1 LDKKV
6 GWPSNPNGI
15 KEGQLRTFMDNE
27 IRITSPDKLDGEEVF
42 DIKLRPERLDEFI
55 GQSKIK
61 ENLAVFV
68 TAAKERKEPLEHVLL
83 FGPSGLGKTT
93 LANIIANEM
102 TTNIKT
108 TTGSILERPADLC
121 GILTNLEDKDIFFI
135 DEVHRTN
142 KAVEEYLYP
151 ALDDFSIDIM
161 LDKGPGARTCKIPIK
176 NFTLIGATT
185 RSGLLTAP
193 LRARFG
199 ITFHLDYYPPEEL
212 YQIVRRS
219 AKIMEIEIDDKGAF
233 EIATRARGTPRIAN
247 RLLRRVRDFAQV
259 EKKPLIDQ
267 QIAEYALEKLE
278 VDKNG
283 LDEMDKR
290 IILTVIDKFGGGPVG
305 INTLS
310 VALGE
315 NAETIEEIYEPFLVQ
330 KGFLHRT
337 PRGREATDIAY
348 EAFAKKPKSQVKIT
362 FNQ

>member
-1 LDKKV
+1 MAK
-6 GWPSNPNGI
+6 
-15 KEGQLRTFMDNE
+15 DNSA
-27 IRITSPDKLDGEEVF
+27 RIISPQSLEGEEVF
-42 DIKLRPERLDEFI
+42 DIKLRPKSLTDFI
-55 GQSKIK
+55 GQNKVK
-61 ENLAVFV
+61 ENLAVFIE
-68 TAAKERKEPLEHVLL
+68 AAKQRKEPLEHVLL

-102 TTNIKT
+102 ASGIKS
-108 TTGSILERPADLC
+108 TTGAVLERPADLC
-121 GILTNLEDKDIFFI
+121 GILTNLEDKEVFFI

-199 ITFHLDYYPPEEL
+199 MSFHLDYYPADEL
-212 YQIVRRS
+212 YLIIQRS
-219 AKIMEIEIDDKGAF
+219 AKIMEIEIDNEGSL
-233 EIATRARGTPRIAN
+233 EIASRARGTPRVAN

-259 EKKPLIDQ
+259 ENKMVIDKA
-267 QIAEYALEKLE
+267 IAEYALEKLE

-290 IILTVIDKFGGGPVG
+290 IILTIIDKFGGGPVG
-305 INTLS
+305 INTLAI
-310 VALGE
+310 ALGE
-315 NAETIEEIYEPFLVQ
+315 NSETIEEVYEPYLVQ

-337 PRGREATDIAY
+337 SRGRQATNIAY
-348 EAFAKKPKSQVKIT
+348 EQFNKKTKTIDPKLFENS
-362 FNQ
+362 

>member
-1 LDKKV
+1 MA
-6 GWPSNPNGI
+6 
-15 KEGQLRTFMDNE
+15 KERPA
-27 IRITSPDKLDGEEVF
+27 RVTSPDQLDGEDVF
-42 DIKLRPERLDEFI
+42 DIKLRPTRLDEFI
-55 GQSKIK
+55 GQTKIK
-61 ENLAVFV
+61 ENLSVFI
-68 TAAKERKEPLEHVLL
+68 TAAKQRKEPLEHVLL

-93 LANIIANEM
+93 LANIIAKEM
-102 TTNIKT
+102 ETDIKT
-108 TTGSILERPADLC
+108 TTGSVLERPADLC

-142 KAVEEYLYP
+142 KSVEEYLYP

-161 LDKGPGARTCKIPIK
+161 LDKGPGARSCKIPIK

-199 ITFHLDYYPPEEL
+199 ISFHLDYYPTEEL
-212 YQIVRRS
+212 YLIVQRS
-219 AKIMEIEIDDKGAF
+219 AKIMEIGINDQGAM
-233 EIATRARGTPRIAN
+233 EIASRARGTPRVAN

-259 EKKPLIDQ
+259 ENKPVIDKD
-267 QIAEYALEKLE
+267 IADYALGKLE

-290 IILTVIDKFGGGPVG
+290 IILTIIDKFGGGPVG

-310 VALGE
+310 VAIGE
-315 NAETIEEIYEPFLVQ
+315 NTETIEEVYEPYLVL

-348 EAFAKKPKSQVKIT
+348 ESFGKKPKSQIRIGFRK
-362 FNQ
+362 

>member
-1 LDKKV
+1 MTKDK
-6 GWPSNPNGI
+6 
-15 KEGQLRTFMDNE
+15 EA
-27 IRITSPDKLDGEEVF
+27 RITSPQKLEGEEVF
-42 DIKLRPERLDEFI
+42 DIRLRPERLSEFI
-55 GQSKIK
+55 GQTKIK
-61 ENLAVFV
+61 ENLGVFI

-93 LANIIANEM
+93 LAHIIAHEM
-102 TTNIKT
+102 TTGIKA
-108 TTGSILERPADLC
+108 TTGSVLERPADLC
-121 GILTNLEDKDIFFI
+121 GILTNLENKDIFFI

-142 KAVEEYLYP
+142 KSVEEYLYP
-151 ALDDFSIDIM
+151 ALDDFTIDIM
-161 LDKGPGARTCKIPIK
+161 IDKGPGARTCKIPIK

-199 ITFHLDYYPPEEL
+199 ISFHLDYYPSEEL
-212 YQIVRRS
+212 YLIVKRS
-219 AKIMEIEIDDKGAF
+219 AKIMEIEIDDEGAL
-233 EIATRARGTPRIAN
+233 EIASRARGTPRVAN
-247 RLLRRVRDFAQV
+247 RLLRRIRDFAQV
-259 EKKPLIDQ
+259 EKKAVIDKE
-267 QIAEYALEKLE
+267 ISEYALEKLE

-290 IILTVIDKFGGGPVG
+290 IILTVIEKFGGGPVG

-315 NAETIEEIYEPFLVQ
+315 NAETIEEVYEPFLVQ

-348 EAFAKKPKSQVKIT
+348 EQFGKKPKSQVRIG
-362 FNQ
+362 FNR

>member
-1 LDKKV
+1 MSK
-6 GWPSNPNGI
+6 N
-15 KEGQLRTFMDNE
+15 KEM
-27 IRITSPDKLDGEEVF
+27 RITSPQKLEGEEVF
-42 DIKLRPERLDEFI
+42 DIKLRPERLTEFI

-61 ENLAVFV
+61 ENLGVFI
-68 TAAKERKEPLEHVLL
+68 TAAKERNEPLEHVLL

-93 LANIIANEM
+93 LAHIIANEM
-102 TTNIKT
+102 TTNIKV
-108 TTGSILERPADLC
+108 TTGTVLERPADLC

-142 KAVEEYLYP
+142 KSVEEYLYP
-151 ALDDFSIDIM
+151 ALEDFSIDIM
-161 LDKGPGARTCKIPIK
+161 LDKGPGARICKIPIK

-199 ITFHLDYYPPEEL
+199 ISFHLDYYPAEEL
-212 YQIVRRS
+212 NLIVKRS
-219 AKIMEIEIDDKGAF
+219 AQIMEIEIDDEGAF
-233 EIATRARGTPRIAN
+233 EIASRARGTPRVAN

-259 EKKPLIDQ
+259 EKKQIIDK

-290 IILTVIDKFGGGPVG
+290 IILTVIEKFSGGPVG

-310 VALGE
+310 IALGE
-315 NAETIEEIYEPFLVQ
+315 NAETIEEVYEPFLVQ

-337 PRGREATDIAY
+337 PRGREATDRAY
-348 EAFAKKPKSQVKIT
+348 EHFGKPPKSQSQT
-362 FNQ
+362 RFGHP

>member
-1 LDKKV
+1 MAKNK
-6 GWPSNPNGI
+6 
-15 KEGQLRTFMDNE
+15 E
-27 IRITSPDKLDGEEVF
+27 IRVTSPDQLDGEDVF
-42 DIKLRPERLDEFI
+42 DIKLRPERLEEFI
-55 GQSKIK
+55 GQTKIK
-61 ENLAVFV
+61 ENLSVFM
-68 TAAKERKEPLEHVLL
+68 TAAKQRKEPLEHVLL

-102 TTNIKT
+102 TTSIKS
-108 TTGSILERPADLC
+108 TTGSVLERPADLC

-142 KAVEEYLYP
+142 KSVEEYLYP

-161 LDKGPGARTCKIPIK
+161 LDKGPGARTCKIPLK

-199 ITFHLDYYPPEEL
+199 ISFHLDYYPSEEL
-212 YQIVRRS
+212 YLIVKRS
-219 AKIMEIEIDDKGAF
+219 AKIMEIAVNDEGAL
-233 EIATRARGTPRIAN
+233 EIASRARGTPRIAN

-259 EKKPLIDQ
+259 EKKPIIDKE
-267 QIAEYALEKLE
+267 IADYALEKLE

-290 IILTVIDKFGGGPVG
+290 IILTIIDKFSGGPVG
-305 INTLS
+305 INTLA
-310 VALGE
+310 VTLGE
-315 NAETIEEIYEPFLVQ
+315 SAETIEEVYEPYLVL

-337 PRGREATDIAY
+337 PRGREASDIAY
-348 EAFAKKPKSQVKIT
+348 ESFGKKPKSQTNIGFSK
-362 FNQ
+362 

>member
-1 LDKKV
+1 MTKDKSARV
-6 GWPSNPNGI
+6 
-15 KEGQLRTFMDNE
+15 
-27 IRITSPDKLDGEEVF
+27 TSPDQLDGEDVF
-42 DIKLRPERLDEFI
+42 DIKLRPSRLDEFI
-55 GQSKIK
+55 GQTKIK
-61 ENLAVFV
+61 ENLSVFI
-68 TAAKERKEPLEHVLL
+68 TAAKQRQEPLEHVLL

-93 LANIIANEM
+93 LANIIAREM
-102 TTNIKT
+102 ESDIKT
-108 TTGSILERPADLC
+108 TTGSVLERPADLC

-142 KAVEEYLYP
+142 KSVEEYLYP

-199 ITFHLDYYPPEEL
+199 ISFHLDYYPSEEL
-212 YQIVRRS
+212 YLIVKRS
-219 AKIMEIEIDDKGAF
+219 AQIMEIGINDDGAL
-233 EIATRARGTPRIAN
+233 EIASRARGTPRVAN

-259 EKKPLIDQ
+259 ENKPVIDKD
-267 QIAEYALEKLE
+267 IVDYALEKLE

-290 IILTVIDKFGGGPVG
+290 IILTIIDKFSGGPVG
-305 INTLS
+305 INTLAVS
-310 VALGE
+310 LGE
-315 NAETIEEIYEPFLVQ
+315 NSETIEEVYEPYLVL

-348 EAFAKKPKSQVKIT
+348 ESFGKKPKSQIRIGFRK
-362 FNQ
+362 

>member
-1 LDKKV
+1 MTK
-6 GWPSNPNGI
+6 NNH
-15 KEGQLRTFMDNE
+15 T
-27 IRITSPDKLDGEEVF
+27 RITSPDSLDGEEVF
-42 DIKLRPERLDEFI
+42 DIKLRPEKLTDFI

-61 ENLAVFV
+61 ENLSVFI

-93 LANIIANEM
+93 LAYIIAHEM
-102 TTNIKT
+102 TTGIKT
-108 TTGSILERPADLC
+108 TTGSVLERPADLC
-121 GILTNLEDKDIFFI
+121 GILTNLEDKEIFFI

-199 ITFHLDYYPPEEL
+199 ISFHLDYYPAEEL
-212 YQIVRRS
+212 YLIVKRS
-219 AKIMEIEIDDKGAF
+219 ASIMEIDINDEGAL
-233 EIATRARGTPRIAN
+233 EIASRARGTPRVAN

-259 EKKPLIDQ
+259 EKKTVIDKS
-267 QIAEYALEKLE
+267 IAEYALEKLE

-290 IILTVIDKFGGGPVG
+290 IILTIIDKFGGGPVG
-305 INTLS
+305 INTLA

-315 NAETIEEIYEPFLVQ
+315 NSETIEEIYEPYLVQ

-337 PRGREATDIAY
+337 PRGREATDIAF
-348 EAFAKKPKSQVKIT
+348 EQFGKKPKSQVQIGFDK
-362 FNQ
+362 

>member
-1 LDKKV
+1 M
-6 GWPSNPNGI
+6 I
-15 KEGQLRTFMDNE
+15 KDNSA
-27 IRITSPDKLDGEEVF
+27 RIISPQKLDGEDVF
-42 DIKLRPERLDEFI
+42 DIKLRPERLSEFI
-55 GQSKIK
+55 GQNKIK
-61 ENLAVFV
+61 ENLTVFI

-93 LANIIANEM
+93 LAHIIANEM
-102 TTNIKT
+102 TTGIKV
-108 TTGSILERPADLC
+108 TTGTVLERPADLC

-142 KAVEEYLYP
+142 KSVEEYLYP

-199 ITFHLDYYPPEEL
+199 ISFHLDYYPSDEL
-212 YQIVRRS
+212 YLIVKRS
-219 AKIMEIEIDDKGAF
+219 AKIMEIEIDDEGAF
-233 EIATRARGTPRIAN
+233 EIASRARGTPRVAN

-259 EKKPLIDQ
+259 EKKSIIDKS
-267 QIAEYALEKLE
+267 IAEYALEKLE

-290 IILTVIDKFGGGPVG
+290 IVLTIIEKFGGGPVG
-305 INTLS
+305 INTLAI
-310 VALGE
+310 ALGE
-315 NAETIEEIYEPFLVQ
+315 NGETIEEVYEPFLVQ

-337 PRGREATDIAY
+337 PRGREATNIAY
-348 EAFAKKPKSQVKIT
+348 EAFAKIPRTQPKIT

>member
-1 LDKKV
+1 MPKDKSMRV
-6 GWPSNPNGI
+6 
-15 KEGQLRTFMDNE
+15 
-27 IRITSPDKLDGEEVF
+27 TSPDLLDGEDVF
-42 DIKLRPERLDEFI
+42 DIKLRPERLEEFI
-55 GQSKIK
+55 GQVKVK
-61 ENLAVFV
+61 ENLSVFI
-68 TAAKERKEPLEHVLL
+68 TAAKQRKEPLEHVLL

-102 TTNIKT
+102 ESDIKT
-108 TTGSILERPADLC
+108 TTGSVLERPADLC

-142 KAVEEYLYP
+142 KSVEEYLYP

-199 ITFHLDYYPPEEL
+199 ISFHLDYYPTDEL
-212 YQIVRRS
+212 YLIVKRS
-219 AKIMEIEIDDKGAF
+219 AKIMEISINDEGAM
-233 EIATRARGTPRIAN
+233 EIASRARGTPRVAN

-259 EKKPLIDQ
+259 ENKPIIDKE
-267 QIAEYALEKLE
+267 IADYALEKLE

-290 IILTVIDKFGGGPVG
+290 IILTIIDKFGGGPVG

-310 VALGE
+310 VSIGE
-315 NAETIEEIYEPFLVQ
+315 NAETIEEVYEPYLVL

-337 PRGREATDIAY
+337 SRGRQATDIAY
-348 EAFAKKPKSQVKIT
+348 ESFGKKSKSQIMK
-362 FNQ
+362 F

>member
-1 LDKKV
+1 MSKTDPTRL
-6 GWPSNPNGI
+6 
-15 KEGQLRTFMDNE
+15 
-27 IRITSPDKLDGEEVF
+27 TSPQKLDDEEVF
-42 DIKLRPERLDEFI
+42 DIKLRPERLNEFI
-55 GQSKIK
+55 GQNKIK
-61 ENLAVFV
+61 ENLLVFI
-68 TAAKERKEPLEHVLL
+68 TAARERKEPLEHVLL

-93 LANIIANEM
+93 LANIIAKEM
-102 TTNIKT
+102 ATTIKS
-108 TTGSILERPADLC
+108 TTGSVLERPMDLC

-142 KAVEEYLYP
+142 KSVEEYLYP
-151 ALDDFSIDIM
+151 ALDDFCIDIM

-199 ITFHLDYYPPEEL
+199 ISFRLDYYPPEEL
-212 YQIVRRS
+212 YQIVLRS
-219 AKIMEIEIDDKGAF
+219 AKIMEIEINEEGAL
-233 EIATRARGTPRIAN
+233 EIASRARGTPRIGN

-259 EKKPLIDQ
+259 EKKPVIDKE
-267 QIAEYALEKLE
+267 IADYALGKLE

-290 IILTVIDKFGGGPVG
+290 IVMIIIEKFGGGPVG

-310 VALGE
+310 VAIGE
-315 NAETIEEIYEPFLVQ
+315 NAETIEEVYEPYLVQ
-330 KGFLHRT
+330 KGFLSRT

-348 EAFAKKPKSQVKIT
+348 ETFGKKRK
-362 FNQ
+362 

>member
-1 LDKKV
+1 MLKDKTV
-6 GWPSNPNGI
+6 
-15 KEGQLRTFMDNE
+15 RV
-27 IRITSPDKLDGEEVF
+27 TSPDQLDGEDVF
-42 DIKLRPERLDEFI
+42 DIKLRPTRLDEFI
-55 GQSKIK
+55 GQTKIK
-61 ENLAVFV
+61 ENLAVFI
-68 TAAKERKEPLEHVLL
+68 TAAKQRKEPLEHVLL

-93 LANIIANEM
+93 LANIIAKEM
-102 TTNIKT
+102 ESEIKT
-108 TTGSILERPADLC
+108 TTGSVLERPADLC

-142 KAVEEYLYP
+142 KSVEEYLYP

-199 ITFHLDYYPPEEL
+199 ISFHLDYYPTDEL
-212 YQIVRRS
+212 YLIVQRS
-219 AKIMEIEIDDKGAF
+219 AKIMDIGINDQGAM
-233 EIATRARGTPRIAN
+233 EIASRARGTPRVAN

-259 EKKPLIDQ
+259 ENKPVIDKE
-267 QIAEYALEKLE
+267 IADYALEKLE

-290 IILTVIDKFGGGPVG
+290 IILTIIDKFGGGPVG

-310 VALGE
+310 VSIGE
-315 NAETIEEIYEPFLVQ
+315 NTETIEEVYEPFLVL

-348 EAFAKKPKSQVKIT
+348 EAFGKKPKSQIHIGFRK
-362 FNQ
+362 

>member
-1 LDKKV
+1 MTK
-6 GWPSNPNGI
+6 
-15 KEGQLRTFMDNE
+15 DNQP
-27 IRITSPDKLDGEEVF
+27 RITSPDSLEGEEVF
-42 DIKLRPERLDEFI
+42 DIKLRPEHLSEFI
-55 GQSKIK
+55 GQAKIK
-61 ENLAVFV
+61 ENLSVFV

-93 LANIIANEM
+93 LAHIIANEM
-102 TTNIKT
+102 STSIKT
-108 TTGSILERPADLC
+108 TTGSVLERPADLC
-121 GILTNLEDKDIFFI
+121 GILTNLEDKEIFFI

-142 KAVEEYLYP
+142 KSVEEYLYP

-199 ITFHLDYYPPEEL
+199 ISFHLDFYPPEEL
-212 YQIVRRS
+212 YLIVKRS
-219 AKIMEIEIDDKGAF
+219 ASIMEIEIDNEGAL
-233 EIATRARGTPRIAN
+233 EIASRARGTPRVAN
-247 RLLRRVRDFAQV
+247 RLLRRIRDFAQV
-259 EKKPLIDQ
+259 EKKSVIDKS
-267 QIAEYALEKLE
+267 IAEYALEKLE

-290 IILTVIDKFGGGPVG
+290 IVLTIIDKFGGGPVG
-305 INTLS
+305 INTLA

-315 NAETIEEIYEPFLVQ
+315 NSETIEEVYEPYLVQ

-348 EAFAKKPKSQVKIT
+348 EQFGKKPKSQVRLGLD
-362 FNQ
+362 QQ